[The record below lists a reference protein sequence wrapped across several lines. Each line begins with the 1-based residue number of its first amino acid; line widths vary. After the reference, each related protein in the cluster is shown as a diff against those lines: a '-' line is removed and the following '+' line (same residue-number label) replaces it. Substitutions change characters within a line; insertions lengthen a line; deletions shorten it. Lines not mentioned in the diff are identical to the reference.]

1 MHTQS
6 PSIQHWSEV
15 TETVLVPLL
24 QAERLGLITDMDGTI
39 SHVAD
44 TPEAAVVT
52 PKNRKILSTMVLMLP
67 LVATISGRSAR
78 DLHSRVAIPGMV
90 YVGNHGLERWQN
102 GGRVLNDYVRRYR
115 KALVSALDELRPHL
129 TIGMW
134 IEDKYATASVH
145 YRLTPNPDEAAKT
158 LEPIIQE
165 IVQKYGLRANAGRR
179 LFEIRP
185 PIDANKG
192 TALLDLFNE
201 YKLDAVIYL
210 GDDITDIDAMKMNR
224 RLRDTTGC
232 HTLNV
237 AVISD
242 NGDQEQQNISEKLR
256 EYADIYVRDVN
267 DVEQFLDWLLEA
279 LCKQRN

>member
-1 MHTQS
+1 MHTQ
-6 PSIQHWSEV
+6 PISIQHWSEA
-15 TETVLVPLL
+15 TETIIAPLIKI
-24 QAERLGLITDMDGTI
+24 ERLGLITDMDGTI
-39 SHVAD
+39 SHVAE

-52 PKNRKILSTMVLMLP
+52 PKNRKLLSTIVLMLP

-115 KALVSALDELRPHL
+115 KALASALDELRPHL
-129 TIGMW
+129 TVGMW

-145 YRLTPNPDEAAKT
+145 YRLTPRPEEAAQA
-158 LEPIIQE
+158 LEILITD
-165 IVQKYGLRANAGRR
+165 IVEKYGLRANAGRR

-192 TALLDLFNE
+192 TALSELFNE
-201 YKLDAVIYL
+201 YQLDAVIYM

-224 RLRDTTGC
+224 KLRDTTGC
-232 HTLNV
+232 YALNV
-237 AVISD
+237 GVIPDKGDEEQQAISD
-242 NGDQEQQNISEKLR
+242 AIR
-256 EYADIYVRDVN
+256 EVADVYVRDVN
-267 DVEQFLDWLLEA
+267 EVEQFLDWLLEA
-279 LCKQRN
+279 VCKQRG

>member
-1 MHTQS
+1 MHTQPTS
-6 PSIQHWSEV
+6 TQHWSDAI
-15 TETVLVPLL
+15 ETILSPLTKI
-24 QAERLGLITDMDGTI
+24 ERLGLITDMDGTI
-39 SHVAD
+39 SHVAE

-52 PKNRKILSTMVLMLP
+52 PKNRKILSTIVLMLP
-67 LVATISGRSAR
+67 LVATVSGRSAR

-129 TIGMW
+129 TVGMW

-145 YRLTPNPDEAAKT
+145 YRLTPRPEESAQH
-158 LEPIIQE
+158 LESLIGE
-165 IVQKYGLRANAGRR
+165 IVEKYGLRANAGRR

-192 TALLDLFNE
+192 TALSELFNE
-201 YKLDAVIYL
+201 YQLDAVLYL

-224 RLRDTTGC
+224 KLRDTTGC
-232 HTLNV
+232 YSVNIG
-237 AVISD
+237 VIPD
-242 NGDQEQQNISEKLR
+242 DGDEEQRNISAALR
-256 EYADIYVRDVN
+256 EVADVYVRDVN
-267 DVEQFLDWLLEA
+267 EVEQFFDWLLDSI
-279 LCKQRN
+279 CKHRG